1 LAALALLAETPG
13 RRLALLGDMLELG
26 DYDVEGH
33 RLVGEEAGRVVDVLV
48 VVGERAHL
56 VAAAARRGGRARVM
70 VVRDKQEAAAVLRKE
85 LGPGDHLLVK
95 GSRAL
100 ALEEVV
106 EALRS

>member
-1 LAALALLAETPG
+1 
-13 RRLALLGDMLELG
+13 
-26 DYDVEGH
+26 
-33 RLVGEEAGRVVDVLV
+33 
-48 VVGERAHL
+48 
-56 VAAAARRGGRARVM
+56 M

-106 EALRS
+106 KALRS